1 MALPRVANDNANEVI
16 VKQTD
21 LLQSVSNSITKLSKD
36 FTSFFSFEKERAKAQ
51 DSLRKS
57 QAQKRAEDELED
69 VDKSKSM
76 WNIDK
81 LIDTISN
88 LKLNLDGIGKAFT
101 AKSGGIGGM
110 IGNALIAGIVA
121 YFVSDEFKAFV
132 DDSFKSVG
140 KYMDS
145 EDFKKLV
152 DDSVKTLLDKIDWTT
167 AFSFLF
173 GWRGLLVNAIS
184 KLAAEKLGEWADDAA
199 NWIIGLANKGL
210 KHFGIKIDEVDIES
224 EVESVAGPLLT
235 AAGLFGLLFPKQF
248 FGGIKKTLGAVGS
261 LIAGNWKGVDKMVN
275 QELSGM
281 GLVQQNNQRAA
292 SMSDKDL
299 AAQGLKRGKDGV
311 VTDKSGKMLKADE
324 VNKRLNK
331 VGKSRMP
338 RMAGKAGLF
347 LGIATAIAG
356 GVSMLMSEAEAQV
369 NSDIEKTKDFKL
381 EEPDTSKAMSDVGGV
396 LGDAAGGALSGA
408 MIGGMFGPIGLAIG
422 GAVGGL
428 IGAAQGYLSLSDE
441 DKENIKNT
449 AKKYWDNFVNWIG
462 KSITDIINIIGDMF
476 GSLIKN
482 MKEGLARIIEENASW
497 IPGSDT
503 IIGLLRSETNLP
515 AKANFN
521 NNADPRVSKSQA
533 EQQAAT
539 MRATAQPA
547 GSGTVAVSAPTVNT
561 YTNNTTNNMSG
572 GGSSGAEPMQ
582 VRTNDPFEREYF

>member
-57 QAQKRAEDELED
+57 QAQKRAEDELEGGN
-69 VDKSKSM
+69 KSKSM

-110 IGNALIAGIVA
+110 IGNALIAGVVA

-210 KHFGIKIDEVDIES
+210 KHFGIKIDDVDIES
-224 EVESVAGPLLT
+224 EVESIAGPLLT

-261 LIAGNWKGVDKMVN
+261 LITGNWKDVDKKVK

-369 NSDIEKTKDFKL
+369 NSDIEKIKDFKL
-381 EEPDTSKAMSDVGGV
+381 EEPDTDTSKAMSDVGGV
-396 LGDAAGGALSGA
+396 LGDAAIMALTGAA
-408 MIGGMFGPIGLAIG
+408 AGGMFGPIGMAIG

-441 DKENIKNT
+441 DKDNIKKT

-462 KSITDIINIIGDMF
+462 KSITDIINNIGNMF
-476 GSLIKN
+476 SSLMKS
-482 MKEGLARIIEENASW
+482 MKEGLARIVEENASW
-497 IPGSDT
+497 IPFADS
-503 IIGLLRSETNLP
+503 IVESLRSGKESEP
-515 AKANFN
+515 AQAQF
-521 NNADPRVSKSQA
+521 VSKTQSQK
-533 EQQAAT
+533 QADDIK
-539 MRATAQPA
+539 ATAQSA
-547 GSGTVAVSAPTVNT
+547 GTGTVAVSAPTVIDQST
-561 YTNNTTNNMSG
+561 RTTTTVQA

>member
-110 IGNALIAGIVA
+110 IGNALIAGVAA

-140 KYMDS
+140 KYMNS

-152 DDSVKTLLDKIDWTT
+152 DDSVKTLLEKIDWST

-224 EVESVAGPLLT
+224 LKTYYQNAKALIISSKKEGGPRVALEALASGIPVISTPVGHMADIL
-235 AAGLFGLLFPKQF
+235 PKELISDSSSF
-248 FGGIKKTLGAVGS
+248 EDIKT
-261 LIAGNWKGVDKMVN
+261 
-275 QELSGM
+275 
-281 GLVQQNNQRAA
+281 
-292 SMSDKDL
+292 
-299 AAQGLKRGKDGV
+299 
-311 VTDKSGKMLKADE
+311 MLD
-324 VNKRLNK
+324 R
-331 VGKSRMP
+331 
-338 RMAGKAGLF
+338 
-347 LGIATAIAG
+347 
-356 GVSMLMSEAEAQV
+356 
-369 NSDIEKTKDFKL
+369 
-381 EEPDTSKAMSDVGGV
+381 
-396 LGDAAGGALSGA
+396 
-408 MIGGMFGPIGLAIG
+408 
-422 GAVGGL
+422 
-428 IGAAQGYLSLSDE
+428 
-441 DKENIKNT
+441 NIKT
-449 AKKYWDNFVNWIG
+449 IDQFKYD
-462 KSITDIINIIGDMF
+462 SIYEYVRNEYSLKNKCREINLVYE
-476 GSLIKN
+476 SL
-482 MKEGLARIIEENASW
+482 L
-497 IPGSDT
+497 
-503 IIGLLRSETNLP
+503 
-515 AKANFN
+515 
-521 NNADPRVSKSQA
+521 
-533 EQQAAT
+533 
-539 MRATAQPA
+539 
-547 GSGTVAVSAPTVNT
+547 
-561 YTNNTTNNMSG
+561 
-572 GGSSGAEPMQ
+572 
-582 VRTNDPFEREYF
+582 NDS